1 LAESSG
7 LLELASIGALPQ
19 PANPSTVD
27 SGELAVEAR
36 TPSNQTETE
45 IASRSGERTEK
56 SLVQEFAQEAQDNLL
71 NWALGAGLV
80 EAKEFSSTN
89 ISQSETIQN
98 PDLQET
104 NRPLAFVSEA
114 MGIEPTLGSGLLEA
128 LALGGGALYAFNR
141 FSGGKV
147 SKWVRRL
154 LPATAAGFYA
164 GAARYER
171 VVTVFLMESERGL
184 QRVVAAKVSD
194 EKLEILAEQILPLTL
209 SAAAAPDQA
218 DLERELQQL
227 VKKVTDQTNATHDLL
242 LFDPK
247 LKEDLPI
254 YDTLG
259 KDNNE
264 LQPKSLHSVLSALS
278 DDQLADLRQWINKP
292 SSTDLSDHPIANRL
306 RKRQKQLR
314 SLVNDDKARLVSMLE
329 LSLAMA
335 QRIA

>member
-1 LAESSG
+1 MDWAASAG
-7 LLELASIGALPQ
+7 LIDG
-19 PANPSTVD
+19 
-27 SGELAVEAR
+27 
-36 TPSNQTETE
+36 
-45 IASRSGERTEK
+45 GERTNPNAPEP
-56 SLVQEFAQEAQDNLL
+56 
-71 NWALGAGLV
+71 GA
-80 EAKEFSSTN
+80 T
-89 ISQSETIQN
+89 
-98 PDLQET
+98 PDPDPAET
-104 NRPLAFVSEA
+104 NKPLAFVSEA
-114 MGIEPTLGSGLLEA
+114 LGLEPTLGSGLLEA

-147 SKWVRRL
+147 SEWVRRL
-154 LPATAAGFYA
+154 LPATAEGFYA

-184 QRVVAAKVSD
+184 QRVVAAKVTD
-194 EKLEILAEQILPLTL
+194 EKLEILAEQILPMTL

-227 VKKVTDQTNATHDLL
+227 VKKVTDQTNTTHDLL